1 MSILMRGVRVDVD
14 RKNSN
19 TSSMTSIPLDG
30 ITVFM
35 IASFGD
41 SATADFFNGVVSSKT
56 RRFQGIAKAALT
68 KLSILAY
75 ARTLGDLAF
84 PPSNNLEALKGNL
97 KDINTICFIKF

>member
-1 MSILMRGVRVDVD
+1 
-14 RKNSN
+14 
-19 TSSMTSIPLDG
+19 
-30 ITVFM
+30 M

-97 KDINTICFIKF
+97 KGLYSIRINKQWRIVFKWEGSYAYDVVIDDYH